1 MFLDAYLGYHQI
13 SMCIDDEEKT
23 AFVTP
28 FAVYCYIKMPFGLK
42 SAGCT
47 YKNVFILFLKAR
59 STAMWKHILMILL
72 LKANSK
78 VI

>member
-1 MFLDAYLGYHQI
+1 
-13 SMCIDDEEKT
+13 MCIDDEEKT

-28 FAVYCYIKMPFGLK
+28 FGVYCYIKMHFGLK
-42 SAGCT
+42 NAGST
-47 YKNVFILFLKAR
+47 YQNVFILFLKAK
-59 STAMWKHILMILL
+59 SAAMWKLTLMTSL